1 MEAIAHE
8 GKWDLGDVRIS
19 NLDFKKAKF
28 GDVKRYEFR
37 IPFGKNEFV
46 FKLLDQVSQWKRI
59 QRVGNQSEFET
70 LIREINSNAVLDTFE
85 IQGPFHLLVSG
96 DHELT
101 LMLPVLVSIVFFTCS
116 VTDVFLFCF
125 VLSL

>member
-1 MEAIAHE
+1 MEAIAHK
-8 GKWDLGDVRIS
+8 GKWDVGDVRIS
-19 NLDFKKAKF
+19 KFDFEKSTF

-37 IPFGKNEFV
+37 VPFGKNEFV
-46 FKLLDQVSQWKRI
+46 FKLLDQVSRWKRI
-59 QRVGNQSEFET
+59 QGVENQSEFET

-85 IQGPFHLLVSG
+85 IQGPSHLLVSG

-101 LMLPVLVSIVFFTCS
+101 LMLTVIVSIVFP
-116 VTDVFLFCF
+116 FCFVF